1 MEEMNETLCI
11 EEIQDAEA
19 GVNMVEVAQDEQD
32 QSSDESTDS
41 ERDCHHTED
50 DFAEEVKAL
59 QSIYPDFDMAQFEEN
74 QLFHALL
81 KGEVRPTLKQVYEML
96 CPQVL
101 TAQVEAEVQNRVT
114 QALEHAVAEAVERA
128 EKNLLS
134 HIQARGMRPQENG
147 KNASSGVRTH
157 PAVHRLTR
165 EDRAK
170 LAKMAQQG
178 ETVRL

>member
-1 MEEMNETLCI
+1 MMEDMSQGLLV
-11 EEIQDAEA
+11 EEELDTADHVLADTTDGLPELSAEA
-19 GVNMVEVAQDEQD
+19 DQTQSRDEGEESRESEV
-32 QSSDESTDS
+32 
-41 ERDCHHTED
+41 
-50 DFAEEVKAL
+50 VAL
-59 QSIYPDFDMAQFEEN
+59 KEIYPDFDMAQFEDDA
-74 QLFHALL
+74 QFQGLL
-81 KGEVRPTLKQVYEML
+81 RGEVRPTLQQVYEMC

-101 TAQVEAEVQNRVT
+101 IQREVAAEVEAKVN
-114 QALEHAVAEAVERA
+114 QAVEMAVAEAVERA

-147 KNASSGVRTH
+147 KNASGGVRTH

-170 LAKMAQQG
+170 LAQMAQQG